1 MITGEKKIALV
12 LCGHGSRS
20 QSYKSD
26 FFILKKKFK
35 KNLNY

>member
-1 MITGEKKIALV
+1 MITGEKKNALV
-12 LCGHGSRS
+12 LCGHGSRN